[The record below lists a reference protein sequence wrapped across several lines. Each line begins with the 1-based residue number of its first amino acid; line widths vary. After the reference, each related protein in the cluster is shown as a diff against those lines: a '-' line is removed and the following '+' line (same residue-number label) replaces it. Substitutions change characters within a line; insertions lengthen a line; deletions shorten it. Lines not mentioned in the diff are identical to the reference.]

1 MDAKNT
7 GQKGDILQRHQT
19 SAFSEVVSSH
29 MISPKLN
36 ILTLRKIPNIFEYL

>member
-7 GQKGDILQRHQT
+7 AQKGDIPQSYQT

-36 ILTLRKIPNIFEYL
+36 ILTLWKIPNIFEYL